1 MEYPIRNDNG
11 LTLQQIVEFAD
22 QYAINPEK
30 VYLLQADGNPI
41 TVATFDEDVPELW
54 YLGDDEGEF

>member
-1 MEYPIRNDNG
+1 MRNENG
-11 LTLQQIVEFAD
+11 VTLQAMINLAETSG
-22 QYAINPEK
+22 INPERIF
-30 VYLLQADGNPI
+30 LLLADGNPI